1 MKILAAILVF
11 LVSACSYNQPVL
23 AHINLDSNKKHLI
36 VLESEER
43 TIKVISE
50 NAEIIKY
57 AKDIEIETNENCEG
71 TTFDYK
77 VIFYEDMEEI
87 GRYAYCS
94 FFVTQDLDFGALRNR
109 LKPAIQWETDSLSFE
124 AYEDSLSYYS
134 VQTNVYVYDIKPV
147 QAQHERVRY
156 VLRYY
161 KW

>member
-71 TTFDYK
+71 TTFDYQ

-94 FFVTQDLDFGALRNR
+94 FFVTQDLDFGALEKR

-134 VQTNVYVYDIKPV
+134 EQPNIYVYDIKPV